1 MIVKVHARGAGGG
14 SGPTGYLLGRD
25 GQRELAV
32 TLRGDPSEVRDLIDS
47 TKFARKYT
55 SGVLSFAESDL
66 EPAQKEKIMDSFEA
80 ALLPGM
86 DKNQFSVLWVEHRD
100 KGRLELNFVIP
111 NVELTSG
118 KRLQPYYHGADCR
131 RVNAWAET
139 VRYENNLADPN
150 EPKRRRALTTP
161 NDLPKDKQEAARAI
175 TDGLLGAAAGGS
187 IKDRSD
193 VVRTLTEAGFTVARE
208 TKSSISIKDPAG
220 GQNLRLKGALYERDF
235 TVSKDLRG
243 ELEQAN
249 REYQNGAFKRFADAR
264 TELKR
269 GIEIKREYLDKRYPS
284 QSEALESHSVKQLEM
299 DSNNLGVTGFDR
311 SSDPRHYG
319 LDDKQQSNENQRA
332 EGDFSE
338 ARDPRNPVSRPEQRR
353 EETGLLGATQGAENR
368 QTVHVRESA
377 NNANREELDHE
388 QRSREGVISRIR
400 DVAERAIEATHS
412 LTERAKEATGAF
424 YSHCK
429 RLAGA
434 AGEVERTEQQIERA
448 GGQLERISAG
458 FADKIESLNTV
469 EALQMLAKTHN
480 ESLEGYG
487 TKAAP
492 KGYSHTGGGRD
503 RTPSN
508 DRGGMSM

>member
-32 TLRGDPSEVRDLIDS
+32 TLRGDPVEVRDLIDS

-55 SGVLSFAESDL
+55 SGVLSFAEADL
-66 EPAQKEKIMDSFEA
+66 RPEQKAKIMDSFES

-86 DKNQFSVLWVEHRD
+86 DKNQYSILWVEHRD

-139 VRYENNLADPN
+139 VRFEHKLADPN
-150 EPKRRRALTTP
+150 DPARRRALTTP
-161 NDLPKDKQEAARAI
+161 SDLPKDKQEAARAI
-175 TDGLLGAAAGGS
+175 TDGLLAMAGTGS
-187 IKDRSD
+187 IKSRAD
-193 VVRTLTEAGFTVARE
+193 VVKTLTGAGFTVARE
-208 TKSSISIKDPAG
+208 TKSSISIKDPSG

-243 ELEQAN
+243 ELERASQ
-249 REYQNGAFKRFADAR
+249 QHKADAITR
-264 TELKR
+264 VIAARKELER
-269 GIEIKREYLDKRYPS
+269 GIEIKREYLNKRYSREP
-284 QSEALESHSVKQLEM
+284 EALESHSVKQLEM
-299 DSNNLGVTGFDR
+299 DNNHLGITGFDR
-311 SSDPRHYG
+311 SSDPRDYG
-319 LDDKQQSNENQRA
+319 LDDKRQSYENQRT

-338 ARDPRNPVSRPEQRR
+338 ARDPQYQVSGADHGREKGGLFDTSERPQ
-353 EETGLLGATQGAENR
+353 TGD
-368 QTVHVRESA
+368 TVHSREAA
-377 NNANREELDHE
+377 NSTDREELDHE
-388 QRSREGVISRIR
+388 QRSREGIISRIR
-400 DVAERAIEATHS
+400 DVAERAIEATQS

-434 AGEVERTEQQIERA
+434 AGEVERAEQIIGRA
-448 GGQLERISAG
+448 GGQLERSSAD
-458 FADKIESLNTV
+458 FAEKVEGLNPV
-469 EALQMLAKTHN
+469 EALQMLAKAHN

-492 KGYSHTGGGRD
+492 KGYSRTGGGHD
-503 RTPSN
+503 RTPDN

>member
-32 TLRGDPSEVRDLIDS
+32 TLRGDPVEVRDLIDS

-55 SGVLSFAESDL
+55 SGVLSFAEADL
-66 EPAQKEKIMDSFEA
+66 RPEQKAKIMDSFES

-86 DKNQFSVLWVEHRD
+86 EKNQYSVLWVEHRD

-139 VRYENNLADPN
+139 VRFEHKLADPN
-150 EPKRRRALTTP
+150 DPARRRALTTP
-161 NDLPKDKQEAARAI
+161 SDLPKDKQEAARAI
-175 TDGLLGAAAGGS
+175 TDGLLAMAGTGS
-187 IKDRSD
+187 IKSRAD
-193 VVRTLTEAGFTVARE
+193 VVKTLTGAGFTVARE
-208 TKSSISIKDPAG
+208 TKSSISIKDPSG

-243 ELEQAN
+243 ELERASQ
-249 REYQNGAFKRFADAR
+249 QHKADAITR
-264 TELKR
+264 VIAARKELER
-269 GIEIKREYLDKRYPS
+269 GIEIKRDYLDKRYPS
-284 QSEALESHSVKQLEM
+284 QSATLESHSVKQLEM
-299 DSNNLGVTGFDR
+299 DNNNLGVTGFDR
-311 SSDPRHYG
+311 SSDPRGYG
-319 LDDKQQSNENQRA
+319 LDDKRQHHEDKQPEADISAAGHRGRDAGKVHGERENSSVFDLA
-332 EGDFSE
+332 
-338 ARDPRNPVSRPEQRR
+338 
-353 EETGLLGATQGAENR
+353 QGVEIR
-368 QTVHVRESA
+368 
-377 NNANREELDHE
+377 NANSPRGAAHGQDREVIDDE
-388 QRSREGVISRIR
+388 QRSRESIISRIR

-429 RLAGA
+429 RLARA
-434 AGEVERTEQQIERA
+434 AGEVERAEQIIGRA
-448 GGQLERISAG
+448 GGQLERSGAD
-458 FADKIESLNTV
+458 FAEKVEGLNPV
-469 EALQMLAKTHN
+469 EALQMLAKAHN

-492 KGYSHTGGGRD
+492 KGYSRTGGGHD
-503 RTPSN
+503 RTPDN